1 MSRPLLK
8 NYRTKALI
16 VTALVLFPALLVLFV
31 LSGSK
36 NYALLSFLMV
46 VLALVPFLMLYE
58 MKKPQAREWVPL
70 AVMAAIAAVG
80 RGAFAML
87 PHFKPVSAIVI
98 ITAMVFGPEAGFLT
112 GAVSALASNLFF
124 GQGPWTPWQMFAWGL
139 IGFLGGLLSR
149 YGLLK
154 KKWQLFLFGLLTG
167 YLYGWI
173 LNIWTGTGFTGE
185 LNWETYLGLCV
196 TSFLT
201 DSIHGVSTVVFLWL
215 LSDSWG
221 AKLRRVKYKFGIL
234 AE

>member
-1 MSRPLLK
+1 MSKPLLK
-8 NYRTKALI
+8 NYRTKALV
-16 VTALVLFPALLVLFV
+16 VTVLVLFPALLVFFV

-36 NYALLSFLMV
+36 NYGLLSLLMV
-46 VLALVPFLMLYE
+46 ILALVPFLMLYE

-149 YGLLK
+149 YGLFK
-154 KKWQLFLFGLLTG
+154 KKGPLFVFGMLTG
-167 YLYGWI
+167 YIYGWI

-185 LNWETYLGLCV
+185 LNGGTYLSLCA

-201 DSIHGVSTVVFLWL
+201 DSIHGVSTVIFLWL

-221 AKLRRVKYKFGIL
+221 AKLRRVKLKFGIL